1 MEILIY
7 GGTFNPIH
15 YGHINNIEVACRTFK
30 FDKIIV
36 VPDQIGHF
44 KTEKDLA
51 PWQDRLTMVDM
62 GLADLKHCRCPI
74 EIDKIEQ
81 EDKKIKY
88 SIDVVEHI
96 QAEYPKAKLFFL
108 IGSDQVAKLSYWR
121 ESERLKNLVTFIVS
135 KRTKDFVSDEFFVL
149 DNKVCDVSSSSVRES
164 YATTLIK
171 EVDAYIRKKGLYL
184 EQVIT
189 HYMSKERVTHS
200 INVAKLA
207 KKYAEKYH
215 IDVCKA
221 YIAGILHD
229 LAKELPLKKQY
240 ALIKNPK
247 KTFELNDNTAHSYA
261 AASLIKKELNIDDP
275 EILSAVAKH
284 TAAAFDMSPL
294 DKLIYVCDTV
304 SPERDFKG
312 VKHLRKVLD
321 KDLNQAFRECF
332 LASMASL
339 RARKIT
345 IDEKLLELEE
355 QIRSEA

>member
-15 YGHINNIEVACRTFK
+15 YGHINNIQVACRTFK

-36 VPDQIGHF
+36 VPDKIGHF
-44 KTEKDLA
+44 KNEEDLA
-51 PWQDRLTMVDM
+51 PWQDRLTMIDIA
-62 GLADLKHCRCPI
+62 LADLKGCHCPV
-74 EIDKIEQ
+74 EIDEIEL
-81 EDKKIKY
+81 DNKKIKY

-96 QAEYPKAKLFFL
+96 QAEYPDAKLYFL
-108 IGSDQVAKLSYWR
+108 IGSDQVAKLDYWR
-121 ESERLKNLVTFIVS
+121 DSERLKSLVTFIVS
-135 KRTKDFVSDEFFVL
+135 KRTKDFVDDEFYVL
-149 DNKVCDVSSSSVRES
+149 NNKVYDVSSSSVRES

-171 EVDAYIRKKGLYL
+171 KVDAYIRKKGLYL

-189 HYMSKERVTHS
+189 HYMSEERVKHS

-215 IDVCKA
+215 IDVDKA

-240 ALIKNPK
+240 ALINNPK

-261 AASLIKKELNIDDP
+261 AASLIKKDLKIDDP

-304 SPERDFKG
+304 SVERDFKG

-321 KDLNQAFRECF
+321 QDLDKAFRECF
-332 LASMASL
+332 LASMDSL
-339 RARKIT
+339 RSRKIK
-345 IDEKLLELEE
+345 IDEKLSELEE
-355 QIRSEA
+355 KIRSEA